1 VARYEEAPHT
11 KKKNTQSYGLYAVKY
26 SLESNNVVKEEP
38 RYAEKVFSVL
48 GGEEGGDGR
57 GD

>member
-1 VARYEEAPHT
+1 MRRPTHQEKEHS
-11 KKKNTQSYGLYAVKY
+11 KLGLYAVKY

-48 GGEEGGDGR
+48 GREESGDGR

>member
-1 VARYEEAPHT
+1 VARHEEAHT
-11 KKKNTQSYGLYAVKY
+11 PKKKTRRYGLYAVKY
-26 SLESNNVVKEEP
+26 SLESKNVVKEEP